1 MMEFVPYDHFKDIE
15 FVTKVN
21 ACKATWINGNIQG
34 QNKKELNF
42 KKSSSITVVLKKPND
57 SGNITSKELNEIQI
71 NLIIIYLIIIKN
83 VY

>member
-34 QNKKELNF
+34 
-42 KKSSSITVVLKKPND
+42 
-57 SGNITSKELNEIQI
+57 
-71 NLIIIYLIIIKN
+71 
-83 VY
+83 